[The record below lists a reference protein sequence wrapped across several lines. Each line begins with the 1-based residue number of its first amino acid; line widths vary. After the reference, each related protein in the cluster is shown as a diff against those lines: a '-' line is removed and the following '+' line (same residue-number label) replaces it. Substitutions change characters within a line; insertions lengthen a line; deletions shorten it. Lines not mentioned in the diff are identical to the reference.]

1 MDAPATNINKLFAFL
16 VTDGVV
22 LIKVSEQY
30 KMKLSKL
37 FKIRPFQ
44 TATRTIKKWL
54 QIPVDEKSDIE
65 KIISFIKNSYNQ
77 SKFNK

>member
-1 MDAPATNINKLFAFL
+1 M
-16 VTDGVV
+16 TDGVV